1 MALRVLLVDDSP
13 VIHSLLQ
20 KVLEKNDYEVCG
32 DAMNGKEG
40 LEMYQSLRPDLVFM
54 DISMPVMNGIEAT
67 ESIKKLDPDAKII
80 MLSAMGDDEIIAEA
94 KDKGID
100 VFLKKPFDDYK
111 IISAIAAVV

>member
-13 VIHSLLQ
+13 VIHSLMQ
-20 KVLEKNDYEVCG
+20 KVLEKNGYEICG
-32 DAMNGKEG
+32 NAMNGKEG
-40 LEMYQSLRPDLVFM
+40 VEMFQALHPDLVFM

-67 ESIKKLDPDAKII
+67 EGIKKVNPDSKII

-94 KDKGID
+94 KKMGID

-111 IISAIAAVV
+111 IISAIASVI

>member
-20 KVLEKNDYEVCG
+20 RVLERNNYEICG
-32 DAMNGKEG
+32 HAMNGKEG
-40 LEMYQSLRPDLVFM
+40 LEMFQSLCPDLIFM

-67 ESIKKLDPDAKII
+67 ENIKKLNPDAKII

-94 KDKGID
+94 KEKGID

-111 IISAIAAVV
+111 IISAIASIV

>member
-20 KVLEKNDYEVCG
+20 KVLEKTEHQVCG

-40 LEMYQSLRPDLVFM
+40 LEMYQTLLPDLVFM
-54 DISMPVMNGIEAT
+54 DISMPVMNGIEAA
-67 ESIKKLDPDAKII
+67 ESIKKLNQDAKII
-80 MLSAMGDDEIIAEA
+80 MLSAMGDDEVIEEA
-94 KDKGID
+94 KAKGID

-111 IISAIAAVV
+111 IISAIAAAI